1 MQIELLLTNMLFM
14 REFIKKIQSDK
25 IIGFS
30 FLFSLFLILLS
41 LLPIV
46 LFYSKLPPVIPLFNQ
61 MPWGE
66 ERLSEKQ
73 NILIL
78 PAIALFV
85 FIANFSIA
93 SFLYEK
99 MPLVCRIIFTT
110 SLLVCLL
117 TMLVVMRTILVV
129 L

>member
-1 MQIELLLTNMLFM
+1 M

-41 LLPIV
+41 LLAIV

-73 NILIL
+73 NIFIL

-117 TMLVVMRTILVV
+117 MMLVVMRTILVV

>member
-1 MQIELLLTNMLFM
+1 MNA
-14 REFIKKIQSDK
+14 FIKKIQSDK
-25 IIGFS
+25 IMWFS
-30 FLFSLFLILLS
+30 FIFSFFLVAVS
-41 LLPIV
+41 LLFIAF
-46 LFYSKLPPVIPLFNQ
+46 FYKQLPPVIPLFNQ

-73 NILIL
+73 DIFFP
-78 PAIALFV
+78 PAVTFFI

-93 SFLYEK
+93 FFLYEK
-99 MPLVCRIIFTT
+99 MPLVCRMLCTT

-117 TMLVVMRTILVV
+117 MLLVVIRTILAI